1 MLRIG
6 IVVLGVS
13 DILRATRFW
22 REALRYVPRDR
33 ELAPGDD
40 WIVLIPSEGEG
51 TALGLGI
58 SESSVQERPRMH
70 FDVHVANAEEQSAEV
85 ERLVSLGAERV
96 DWDLYPQS
104 TASVRDSSFPSQL
117 PDPPAQSTQRCSS
130 PP

>member
-13 DILRATRFW
+13 DIQRATRFW

-58 SESSVQERPRMH
+58 SESAVQEHPRMH

-96 DWDLYPQS
+96 AWDLYP
-104 TASVRDSSFPSQL
+104 DS
-117 PDPPAQSTQRCSS
+117 PDFIVLADPEGNRFCVVDESYKS
-130 PP
+130 